1 MNTAELNVAYAI
13 DYDKLREYIRFKM
26 ANAQPKRLT
35 VADLAAKTF
44 IPRGTID
51 NFFDGTTK
59 RPAFDFVCALIRAA
73 GGTIDEAIGLID
85 PPPPPVPEKVPDSL
99 VQTVARQ
106 FTHELKET
114 HLQTLAAKDETISTL
129 RADLAAKQR
138 SIDTQALWHRFFVA
152 ENVVFAVALLVH
164 FFVCL

>member
-1 MNTAELNVAYAI
+1 MNTAELHAAYAI

-35 VADLAAKTF
+35 VADLAAKTC

-73 GGTIDEAIGLID
+73 DGTIDEAIGLIA
-85 PPPPPVPEKVPDSL
+85 PPPPPAPEKIPDSA
-99 VQTVARQ
+99 VQAVARQ
-106 FTHELKET
+106 FTQELKET

-129 RADLAAKQR
+129 RAESLDLRAQAAVYSRWQK
-138 SIDTQALWHRFFVA
+138 FFVA
-152 ENVVFAVALLVH
+152 ENILFAATLLLH
-164 FFVCL
+164 LFKH